1 MLDSDIFGNLIV
13 SGEDELNSYIP
24 KFWKGI
30 LEMNANNYF
39 AGYTLDRMA
48 KDIQQMLYDRFFD
61 SCSLAM
67 LTRYEEF
74 LKITN
79 TDKMSVADRRAAVKM
94 RWNGSGKMTGSRIRS
109 IVKECCNCDCDVTF
123 GSSQLII
130 DTIFKFEE
138 NPIIYVAIIRNMI
151 ENSTFPAHIEIVF
164 RCNINLNIDNRN
176 LEQVQLRRLNLR
188 TSFLFWKFNKNN
200 AAIQQLGCGIK
211 CGGIPVKNNITNKV
225 SCVMRSHQV
234 LKEEVKQ
241 SLISLATTFQD
252 TTGEIA
258 TSQTLR
264 TEVNSFTESIEA
276 SVTTMKNVRYLN
288 GSRLL
293 DGSKRLNSEIKKEVL

>member
-79 TDKMSVADRRAAVKM
+79 TDKMSVADRRATVKM

-123 GSSQLII
+123 DSSQLII

-164 RCNINLNIDNRN
+164 RCSINLNIDNRN
-176 LEQVQLRRLNLR
+176 LEQFQVNKINLH
-188 TSFLFWKFNKNN
+188 TSFEDD
-200 AAIQQLGCGIK
+200 A
-211 CGGIPVKNNITNKV
+211 
-225 SCVMRSHQV
+225 
-234 LKEEVKQ
+234 
-241 SLISLATTFQD
+241 
-252 TTGEIA
+252 GEIA
-258 TSQTLR
+258 VSQTLR
-264 TEVNSFTESIEA
+264 TEVTFTESIEA
-276 SVTTMKNVRYLN
+276 SVTILKNVRYLN

-293 DGSKRLNSEIKKEVL
+293 DGSKQLNSEIKKEVL

>member
-1 MLDSDIFGNLIV
+1 MLDNDIFGNLIV
-13 SGEDELNSYIP
+13 PGEDELNSYIP
-24 KFWKGI
+24 KFWKKI

-48 KDIQQMLYDRFFD
+48 QDIQQMVYDRFFD

-79 TDKMSVADRRAAVKM
+79 TDKMSVADRRATVKM

-164 RCNINLNIDNRN
+164 RCNINLNINNRN
-176 LEQVQLRRLNLR
+176 QEQVQLRRLNLQ
-188 TSFLFWKFNKNN
+188 TL
-200 AAIQQLGCGIK
+200 
-211 CGGIPVKNNITNKV
+211 
-225 SCVMRSHQV
+225 
-234 LKEEVKQ
+234 
-241 SLISLATTFQD
+241 FQD
-252 TTGEIA
+252 KTGEIA
-258 TSQTLR
+258 TSQILKTKID
-264 TEVNSFTESIEA
+264 SFTESIEA
-276 SVTTMKNVRYLN
+276 SVTTLKNAWYF
-288 GSRLL
+288 
-293 DGSKRLNSEIKKEVL
+293 DGTFCFDGEKLFNAEVKKEVL